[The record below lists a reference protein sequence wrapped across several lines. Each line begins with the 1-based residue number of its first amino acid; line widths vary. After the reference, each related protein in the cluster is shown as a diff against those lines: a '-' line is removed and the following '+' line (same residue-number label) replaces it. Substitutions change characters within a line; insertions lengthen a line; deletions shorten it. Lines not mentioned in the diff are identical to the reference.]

1 MVINDKL
8 NVDEGLESQIIATT
22 GIKGMSAEANQPTVT
37 YNVNGQ
43 IVPDN
48 TKGLRIKNGKK
59 IIIK

>member
-8 NVDEGLESQIIATT
+8 NVDENLESLIMTTT
-22 GIKGMSAEANQPTVT
+22 GIKSTCAEANQPTVT

-48 TKGLRIKNGKK
+48 AKGLFIKNGKK